1 MDTLETVIN
10 NYLEY
15 CNSQKCLDEKT
26 LKAYRIDLRQF
37 SEQISIINITEIT
50 PKILEQYIVRLHE
63 QYKPKTVKR
72 KIASVKAL
80 FHYLEYKDIL
90 DHNPF
95 NKILIHFREP
105 VILPKTIPLHTVE
118 TFLSTIYKQ
127 RKNAKTSY
135 QKRNALRDA
144 AVAELLFATGMRISE
159 LCSLKINDV
168 NLYDGTILIYGK
180 GDKERRIQ
188 IGNEA
193 VINILTEYND
203 AFDTERQ
210 ACNNFFINQSG
221 KALSD
226 QSVRRMINK
235 YTSLASIDQHI
246 TPHMFRHTF
255 ATSLLEA
262 DVDIRYIQEMLGHS
276 SINITEIYT
285 HVTVYFRF
293 LAILLQTDLKSFHL
307 FHFYFFF
314 HYNNIVLLPLNLV
327 LFLHPTEFLVP
338 NHLVVLSNLQIQ
350 ML

>member
-1 MDTLETVIN
+1 MENLQTLIA

-15 CNSQKCLDEKT
+15 CGTQKRLDEKT

-37 SEQISIINITEIT
+37 SEQTSSQEITEIT
-50 PKILEQYIVRLHE
+50 SETLEAYIAKLHQ

-80 FHYLEYKDIL
+80 FHYLEYKDII
-90 DHNPF
+90 DRNPF
-95 NKILIHFREP
+95 NKIQVRFREP
-105 VILPKTIPLHTVE
+105 VILPKTIPLHMVE
-118 TFLSTIYKQ
+118 TFLTTIYKQ
-127 RKNAKTSY
+127 RSDAKTDY

-159 LCSLKINDV
+159 LCTLKNEDV
-168 NLYDGTILIYGK
+168 NLYEGIILIYGK

-188 IGNEA
+188 IGNDA
-193 VINILTEYND
+193 VIHILEEYKTE
-203 AFDTERQ
+203 FQTEIEN
-210 ACNNFFINQSG
+210 CMHFFANQSG

-235 YTSLASIDQHI
+235 YTSLAAIDLHI

-276 SINITEIYT
+276 SINVTEIYT
-285 HVTVYFRF
+285 HV
-293 LAILLQTDLKSFHL
+293 AMSKQKDILTTKHPRKDFH
-307 FHFYFFF
+307 
-314 HYNNIVLLPLNLV
+314 I
-327 LFLHPTEFLVP
+327 
-338 NHLVVLSNLQIQ
+338 S
-350 ML
+350 

>member
-1 MDTLETVIN
+1 METIKTCIS

-15 CNSQKCLDEKT
+15 CTSQKCLDEKT

-37 SEQISIINITEIT
+37 SDQISITNITEIT
-50 PKILEQYIVRLHE
+50 SKTLEQYIARLHM

-80 FHYLEYKDIL
+80 FHYMEYKDII

-95 NKILIHFREP
+95 SKILIHFREP

-127 RKNAKTSY
+127 RKNAQTSY

-159 LCSLKINDV
+159 LCSLKTDDV

-188 IGNEA
+188 ISNEA
-193 VINILTEYND
+193 VIRILTEYKDSFHAN
-203 AFDTERQ
+203 RQ
-210 ACNNFFINQSG
+210 SCSNFFINQSG

-226 QSVRRMINK
+226 QAVRRMINK
-235 YTSLASIDQHI
+235 YTALASIDQHI

-285 HVTVYFRF
+285 HVTVSKQRDI
-293 LAILLQTDLKSFHL
+293 LATKHPRNDFH
-307 FHFYFFF
+307 
-314 HYNNIVLLPLNLV
+314 I
-327 LFLHPTEFLVP
+327 
-338 NHLVVLSNLQIQ
+338 
-350 ML
+350 

>member
-1 MDTLETVIN
+1 MDDTKTYIT

-37 SEQISIINITEIT
+37 SEQNSSINITEIT
-50 PKILEQYIVRLHE
+50 SETLEQYIARLHE

-80 FHYLEYKDIL
+80 FHYLEYKEIIG
-90 DHNPF
+90 HNPF
-95 NKILIHFREP
+95 NKIQIHFREP

-118 TFLSTIYKQ
+118 IFLSTIYKQ
-127 RKNAKTSY
+127 RENAKTLY
-135 QKRNALRDA
+135 QQRNALRDV

-159 LCSLKINDV
+159 LCSLKMRNV

-188 IGNEA
+188 IGNDS
-193 VINILTEYND
+193 VIHILTEYKDN
-203 AFDTERQ
+203 FSTERKS
-210 ACNNFFINQSG
+210 CNNFFVSQSG

-226 QSVRRMINK
+226 QAVRRMINK
-235 YTSLASIDQHI
+235 YTTLASIEQHI

-285 HVTVYFRF
+285 HVTVAKQRNI
-293 LAILLQTDLKSFHL
+293 LATKHPRKDFH
-307 FHFYFFF
+307 
-314 HYNNIVLLPLNLV
+314 I
-327 LFLHPTEFLVP
+327 
-338 NHLVVLSNLQIQ
+338 
-350 ML
+350 

>member
-37 SEQISIINITEIT
+37 SEQISIINIAEIT
-50 PKILEQYIVRLHE
+50 SKTLEQYIARLHE

-72 KIASVKAL
+72 KIASV
-80 FHYLEYKDIL
+80 HYLEYKDII

-95 NKILIHFREP
+95 SKILIHFREP

-127 RKNAKTSY
+127 RENAKTFY

-188 IGNEA
+188 IGNES

-210 ACNNFFINQSG
+210 ACNNFFINLSG

-285 HVTVYFRF
+285 HVTVSKQRDI
-293 LAILLQTDLKSFHL
+293 LATKHPRKDFH
-307 FHFYFFF
+307 
-314 HYNNIVLLPLNLV
+314 I
-327 LFLHPTEFLVP
+327 
-338 NHLVVLSNLQIQ
+338 
-350 ML
+350 